1 MSKRPWDKLPGT
13 KRARLA
19 ISLCLFFA
27 SIAQAQSTF
36 DIGISVHLADRPAM
50 IPGSLS
56 LIGQSGANSIRDDVP
71 WAQIER
77 VKGQMAMPS
86 GVDDLVNQALKVNV
100 QPLLILDYGNPLYDS
115 GDKPVSPQTVSAF
128 ARYAVFVVQHF
139 KGRVHRYEMWNEWN
153 VTTGS
158 TRSGTPQDYVRFL
171 KVVYPAV
178 KAIDPSAVFIA
189 GAIGGLKLDW
199 LSAML
204 AAGAIGSFDALSIH
218 PYNFG
223 RSTRTGDVWAQDMLA
238 TEAAIHR
245 YTDGRDIPLY
255 ITEMGWPTYTGPTG
269 ISPRQAG
276 VYLAQMFLLARTMTF
291 IKGIWWYD
299 FRDDGVDASNKE
311 NDFGLV
317 DPNLKPKPA
326 FAALESVVPI
336 VRDALGVED
345 MPTGTSLRALRFR
358 LHGDRQVIA
367 LWNTNQAGTIR
378 VHVMGSVPLQVKS
391 TEPESSV
398 DATAPSAKERI
409 IEISDMPLLVS
420 GASLA
425 LKSVN

>member
-1 MSKRPWDKLPGT
+1 
-13 KRARLA
+13 
-19 ISLCLFFA
+19 LFFA

-115 GDKPVSPQTVSAF
+115 GDKPVSPQIVSAF

>member
-1 MSKRPWDKLPGT
+1 MCKRSWNELPGMR
-13 KRARLA
+13 RARLA
-19 ISLCLFFA
+19 ISVYLFFA

-50 IPGSLS
+50 VPGSLS
-56 LIGQSGANSIRDDVP
+56 LIGQVGANSIRDDVP
-71 WAQIER
+71 WDQIER

-86 GVDDLVNQALKVNV
+86 AADDLVDQALKANV

-115 GDKPVSPQTVSAF
+115 GDKPVSPQALSAF

-153 VTTGS
+153 VTTGG

-189 GAIGGLKLDW
+189 AAIGGLKLDW

-204 AAGAIGSFDALSIH
+204 ASGAIGSFDALSIH

-255 ITEMGWPTYTGPTG
+255 ITEMGWPTYSGATG

-299 FRDDGVDASNKE
+299 FRDDGWDASNKE

-326 FAALESVVPI
+326 FAALATVVPI
-336 VRDALGVED
+336 LRDALGVED
-345 MPTGTSLRALRFR
+345 IPTGTSLRALRFR
-358 LHGDRQVIA
+358 LRGDSQVIA
-367 LWNTNQAGTIR
+367 LWNTKQARTIR
-378 VHVMGSVPLQVKS
+378 VHVMGSVLLQVKS
-391 TEPESSV
+391 AEPESSV

-409 IEISDMPLLVS
+409 IEISDMPVLVS
-420 GASLA
+420 GTGLA